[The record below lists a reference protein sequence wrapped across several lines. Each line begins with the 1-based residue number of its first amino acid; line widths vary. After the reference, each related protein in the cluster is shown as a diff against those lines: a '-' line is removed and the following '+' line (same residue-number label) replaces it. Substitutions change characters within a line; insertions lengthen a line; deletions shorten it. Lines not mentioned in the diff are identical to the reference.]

1 MIMASSYLRFLV
13 LHLLD
18 HETADDLHKF
28 VAVDLLRRS
37 KVDHRSSELD
47 RSNYDAN
54 EMNQACLLELR
65 ILGRAQLDNEVIMTL
80 IRSIR
85 RACLSC
91 AFSAEHNLIMK

>member
-1 MIMASSYLRFLV
+1 MTMIMASSYLRFLV

-47 RSNYDAN
+47 K
-54 EMNQACLLELR
+54 
-65 ILGRAQLDNEVIMTL
+65 EVIMTPM
-80 IRSIR
+80 SHETDSSGVP
-85 RACLSC
+85 A
-91 AFSAEHNLIMK
+91 